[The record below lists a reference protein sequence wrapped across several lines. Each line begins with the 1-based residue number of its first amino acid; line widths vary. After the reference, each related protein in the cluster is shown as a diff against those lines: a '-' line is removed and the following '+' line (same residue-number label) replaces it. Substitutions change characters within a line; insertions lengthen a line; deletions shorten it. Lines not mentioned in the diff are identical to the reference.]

1 MQKPATAI
9 DSMLR
14 MDIFSMCF
22 RAHKRIAP
30 DQIPAG
36 IEYPRQHIILSEN
49 LRLIAPRGT
58 TISVFNAAA
67 SFAAT

>member
-1 MQKPATAI
+1 M
-9 DSMLR
+9 
-14 MDIFSMCF
+14 FSMCF

-36 IEYPRQHIILSEN
+36 IEYPRQHIILSES

-58 TISVFNAAA
+58 TIGVFSAAA
-67 SFAAT
+67 SVATT